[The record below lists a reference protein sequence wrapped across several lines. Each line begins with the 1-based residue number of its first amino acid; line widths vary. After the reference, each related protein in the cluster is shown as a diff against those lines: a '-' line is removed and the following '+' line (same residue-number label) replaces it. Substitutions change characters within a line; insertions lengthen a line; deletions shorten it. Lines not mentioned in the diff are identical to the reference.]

1 MILGFFIDE
10 SRAERIASRT
20 RPFPGGRVT
29 ARAIR
34 SESPYRVH
42 AVAPSCVSP
51 MGIDFLRLSDLP
63 TRCADLDGKQVMR
76 ALRSPEA
83 MRELLEHMAN
93 VAAPREGATKIL
105 VPLCQMGSKRCRWI
119 DGALSIEI
127 VDLEGSRTKI
137 LAGVDIGGGARELLF
152 PKLVLEVPWQ
162 EFASA
167 VEHAPR
173 LVEPMT
179 SRVKK
184 RSILLAA
191 DAETIATVAP
201 PSFAIAEDSWRR
213 SLPPAVR
220 LSLGPPLAMD
230 APFMGGENELLARAR
245 LGAPKAPAVAED
257 DLRELRALADVAEL
271 DDPGEAPR
279 APRISRAPTK
289 VPPPKK
295 KIAIRKRS

>member
-1 MILGFFIDE
+1 
-10 SRAERIASRT
+10 
-20 RPFPGGRVT
+20 
-29 ARAIR
+29 
-34 SESPYRVH
+34 
-42 AVAPSCVSP
+42 
-51 MGIDFLRLSDLP
+51 
-63 TRCADLDGKQVMR
+63 MR

-83 MRELLEHMAN
+83 MRELLQHMASI
-93 VAAPREGATKIL
+93 ATAREGATKIL
-105 VPLCQMGSKRCRWI
+105 VPLCQMGSKRCVWL

-127 VDLEGSRTKI
+127 VDLEGGRTKI

-152 PKLVLEVPWQ
+152 PKLVLDVPWQ

-167 VEHAPR
+167 IANAPR

-179 SRVKK
+179 SRTKK

-201 PSFAIAEDSWRR
+201 PSFAIAEESWRR

-220 LSLGPPLAMD
+220 LSLGPPLPVD
-230 APFMGGENELLARAR
+230 VPFMGGENELLAHAR

-257 DLRELRALADVAEL
+257 DLRDLRDLANLANLDEL
-271 DDPGEAPR
+271 DDPAEAPR
-279 APRISRAPTK
+279 ASRASRAPTK

-295 KIAIRKRS
+295 KVVIRKRS

>member
-1 MILGFFIDE
+1 M
-10 SRAERIASRT
+10 
-20 RPFPGGRVT
+20 
-29 ARAIR
+29 
-34 SESPYRVH
+34 H
-42 AVAPSCVSP
+42 
-51 MGIDFLRLSDLP
+51 
-63 TRCADLDGKQVMR
+63 
-76 ALRSPEA
+76 ALRSLDA

-105 VPLCQMGSKRCRWI
+105 VPLCQMGSKRCTWL

-127 VDLEGSRTKI
+127 VDLEGTRTKI

-152 PKLVLEVPWQ
+152 PKLVLEVPFQ

-167 VEHAPR
+167 IAAAPR
-173 LVEPMT
+173 LIEPMT
-179 SRVKK
+179 SRTKK

-201 PSFAIAEDSWRR
+201 PSFAIAEESWRR

-220 LSLGPPLAMD
+220 LSLGPPLAVD
-230 APFMGGENELLARAR
+230 VPFMGGENELLARAK
-245 LGAPKAPAVAED
+245 LGAPKAPAVADD
-257 DLRELRALADVAEL
+257 DLRDLRALTTKPGLVEL

-279 APRISRAPTK
+279 APRASRAPTK

-295 KIAIRKRS
+295 KLIVVRKRPR